1 MKKITIDLTDKQHC
15 LLSRIA
21 KEDKRKL
28 QDLVYMTIAAGLGSV
43 FCERPFHVEKTPDE
57 YSEEDRKQIAKNE
70 KLEKSKG
77 WEDLTWDEKREK
89 GFKHVRDWLSNCN
102 RDQKDFVE
110 ELSESIESNIY
121 KGETA

>member
-28 QDLVYMTIAAGLGSV
+28 QDLIYLTISAGLGSV
-43 FCERPFHVEKTPDE
+43 FCEREFHVEKTPDE
-57 YSEEDRKQIAKNE
+57 YSEQDRKQLAKNE

-77 WEDLTWDEKREK
+77 WEELTWDQKREK

-102 RDQKDFVE
+102 PDQKDFVG